1 MSSMDRIELNV
12 TINGTDMN
20 PWRRFGLRQN
30 PFPQIGKAEY
40 AAGERKLA
48 SLDGDPVR
56 TADDIRERLAGFDP
70 EFVEGV
76 IQRWQPGRRVRFKIV
91 FPGGRNTAE
100 PSGEV
105 QVADLVVVGEA
116 ALIVDRAGWALLRGG
131 ITEVR
136 LDEHGTHPLPAD
148 REAPASGQPAGTGE
162 GDDGT

>member
-1 MSSMDRIELNV
+1 MDRIELNV

-20 PWRRFGLRQN
+20 PWHRLGLRQN

-40 AAGERKLA
+40 AASAGLA
-48 SLDGDPVR
+48 SLDGDPGR
-56 TADDIRERLAGFDP
+56 TADDIPPAQP
-70 EFVEGV
+70 EVD
-76 IQRWQPGRRVRFKIV
+76 RVSTMSATVRQSP

-105 QVADLVVVGEA
+105 QVGDLVSVGEA
-116 ALIVDRAGWALLRGG
+116 ALTVERAGWAPLRGG